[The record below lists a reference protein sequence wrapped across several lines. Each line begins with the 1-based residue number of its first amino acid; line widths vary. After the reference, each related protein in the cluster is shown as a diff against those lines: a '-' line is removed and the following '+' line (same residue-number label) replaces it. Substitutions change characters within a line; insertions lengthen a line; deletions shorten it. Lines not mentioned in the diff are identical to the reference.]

1 MFCPYFQFVCK
12 SQSHWLGA
20 VATVYSVKPTFAIGK
35 RPKADLGTCASFC
48 VAALQKQTLRLLPTN
63 CTPVI
68 RAVFGRSYTIRYQD
82 VAGMVDIY
90 AASPALL
97 TVIGIDA
104 DGFIAARE
112 RVLERW
118 PDGTRPATLEQS
130 LALIEAEL
138 GRTIGAEDGLRDV
151 WTQGSG
157 NAILAPVT
165 MAAGLRGRMDVGA
178 EAGLVARRGRQP
190 QRVVGK
196 LLK

>member
-1 MFCPYFQFVCK
+1 
-12 SQSHWLGA
+12 
-20 VATVYSVKPTFAIGK
+20 
-35 RPKADLGTCASFC
+35 
-48 VAALQKQTLRLLPTN
+48 
-63 CTPVI
+63 
-68 RAVFGRSYTIRYQD
+68 
-82 VAGMVDIY
+82 
-90 AASPALL
+90 
-97 TVIGIDA
+97 VIGIDA

-151 WTQGSG
+151 LTQGSG
-157 NAILAPVT
+157 NAILDPVT

-190 QRVVGK
+190 QRVVIVAVRR
-196 LLK
+196 